1 VPKLFSPTPG
11 EGAFWKDFNCLRALE
26 VGMNEIGLPFSGELS
41 FIKTKMYWPVNHMV
55 APKEKSVQCTEC
67 HTRTNSRIADVK
79 GFYMPARDSN
89 SVIET
94 AGFGLIILTL
104 IGVAVHGII
113 RIILNNKMKK
123 RG

>member
-26 VGMNEIGLPFSGELS
+26 VGMKEIGLPFSGELS

-67 HTRTNSRIADVK
+67 HTQNNSRIAAVK

-89 SVIET
+89 SIIET
-94 AGFGLIILTL
+94 TGFGLIILSL
-104 IGVAVHGII
+104 IGVLVHAFV
-113 RIILNNKMKK
+113 RIYSITKMKK